1 MIKGNPIVDINDYV
15 KDIYFEGTDGNS
27 YKIEFFTL
35 TNDYDIE
42 VAQFKKNTLDK
53 WERIYLNP
61 EECLKSK

>member
-1 MIKGNPIVDINDYV
+1 
-15 KDIYFEGTDGNS
+15 DIYFEGTDGNS